1 MIRRPPRSTR
11 TDTLFPYTTLFRS
24 TVVLKPAPDTP
35 AMGAIFGELA
45 IEAGLPK
52 GVLNI
57 VTSSDPVTAGEMLT
71 KDPRVDLV
79 SFTGS
84 TAVGKKIMANGAET
98 LKSGFLELGGKSVLM
113 VLDDRS
119 AEGREGER

>member
-1 MIRRPPRSTR
+1 
-11 TDTLFPYTTLFRS
+11 
-24 TVVLKPAPDTP
+24 
-35 AMGAIFGELA
+35 MGAIFGELA

-98 LKSGFLELGGKSVLM
+98 LKRVFLELGGKSVFM
-113 VLDDRS
+113 VLDDVPGQAFPTIGKASVGKECVRTCS
-119 AEGREGER
+119 DRGSPDHKKKKTT

>member
-1 MIRRPPRSTR
+1 MRIS
-11 TDTLFPYTTLFRS
+11 DWSSDVCSSDL
-24 TVVLKPAPDTP
+24 
-35 AMGAIFGELA
+35 
-45 IEAGLPK
+45 K

-84 TAVGKKIMANGAET
+84 TAVGKQIMANGAET
-98 LKSGFLELGGKSVLM
+98 LKRVFLELGGKSVFM
-113 VLDDRS
+113 VIDDVPEQAFTMVIAGSRVVRS
-119 AEGREGER
+119 EERRVGKELGGTCRFRGCRLHIKKKKK